1 LPGVHGSR
9 SVIVTLTAAGHARV
23 EGAVDQ
29 VLGREALFVAGLLPQ
44 ERTVLAGLLDR
55 LLRDV
60 AGRVAWPARRDPP

>member
-1 LPGVHGSR
+1 MPGVHGSR

-29 VLGREALFVAGLLPQ
+29 VLGREAFVARLLPR